1 MLPEETSE
9 RGTGGSRSEL
19 PRRFA
24 GFLATSLLSRDP
36 LGGVYR
42 ALSLEEK
49 PEGFVRL
56 RILDGAELSRDRAA
70 SAVRDL
76 AEKHPLPVSPVLAGN
91 SRAGVHDGVPWV
103 AWDESHGHALDQVLA
118 SASASRR
125 GARLPPEHALL
136 IADRLA
142 LALEHA
148 ARGGGRSSRAHG
160 LLWPGFV
167 TIGSAGDVRVGGFGM
182 APAVLPWASAP
193 ELETEIGPYLAP
205 EARENANAVSEPGA
219 DVYSVGAVLLHL
231 LSGTRPPGRAAAE
244 AIGPAELYPPGV
256 AEMLRG
262 ALSRAVSRRP
272 SATQLRRDI
281 GGVLVAGGLQ
291 PSSRALAAFVA
302 RRMETAAAGAAES
315 PPAGEIPAEPR
326 LSEDEEWELALSR
339 LEPEAAAEPALRRLP
354 RSGPPARVPLPPEA
368 RDPLSPGGP
377 RRNPLPR

>member
-1 MLPEETSE
+1 MFPQGTAE
-9 RGTGGSRSEL
+9 RGTGGSKSEL

-36 LGGVYR
+36 LGAVYR

-56 RILDGAELSRDRAA
+56 RILDGAEVSRDRAA
-70 SAVRDL
+70 SAVRAL

-91 SRAGVHDGVPWV
+91 SRAGLHDGVPWV
-103 AWDESHGHALDQVLA
+103 AWDESHGHALDQVLT
-118 SASASRR
+118 SASRR
-125 GARLPPEHALL
+125 GARLPPAHALL

-148 ARGGGRSSRAHG
+148 ARGGPGASCSHG

-167 TIGSAGDVRVGGFGM
+167 TIGAAGDVRVGGFGI
-182 APAVLPWASAP
+182 APAVLPWSAAP
-193 ELETEIGPYLAP
+193 KLETEIGPYLAP
-205 EARENANAVSEPGA
+205 EAREHAVSEPGA

-244 AIGPAELYPPGV
+244 AIGTGEIYPPGV
-256 AEMLRG
+256 AELLRG
-262 ALSRAVSRRP
+262 ALSRTASKRP
-272 SATQLRRDI
+272 SATRLRRDI
-281 GGVLVAGGLQ
+281 GGVLVAGRLQ

-302 RRMETAAAGAAES
+302 RRMETEPAGPAES
-315 PPAGEIPAEPR
+315 PPAGEIPAKPR

-368 RDPLSPGGP
+368 RDPRSPGGP